1 MILSDITLKK
11 QKEGIQSV
19 LETSLMDLVKVLA
32 KMNTNP
38 AFANALASDKL
49 AKEPIGLSGVANAA
63 SEGFIEFVSKMAPH
77 AATGGYVE
85 RSGLAVIH
93 EGENVMPAG
102 QAANGNIN
110 VNINFS
116 AYTNATADQISKA
129 IYQTFRQASS

>member
-1 MILSDITLKK
+1 
-11 QKEGIQSV
+11 
-19 LETSLMDLVKVLA
+19 MDLVKVLA

-38 AFANALASDKL
+38 AFANALASDNL
-49 AKEPIGLSGVANAA
+49 AKEPIGLSGVADAA
-63 SEGFIEFVSKMAPH
+63 SEGFIKFVSDIAPK

-93 EGENVMPAG
+93 EGENVIPAG

-116 AYTNATADQISKA
+116 AYTNATADEISKA